1 MSATSFDAIATEYDL
16 SFSESKIGKAQRNQV
31 HAFLNEALGQKTGFN
46 ILELNCGTG
55 IDAIY
60 LSAKNHKVLATDISE
75 GMIDLVNDK
84 IKTLHSTY
92 HIQTKV
98 MDIKQLE
105 WWYPE
110 IKFDLI
116 FSNFGGLNCL
126 SPSEIQKASKELS
139 RLLADRGQFIAV
151 IMPNFCAWETIYF
164 LSKLSLRKAF
174 RRFSK
179 TPIPANLDA
188 QTTVNTWYY
197 SPSQFCKLLRNEF
210 TFSKKRPIGFFIPPS
225 YLTWI
230 AQRTP
235 RFFNVLVSLEKRMAN
250 LSFLAFTSDHYY
262 IACIK
267 R

>member
-1 MSATSFDAIATEYDL
+1 MSVNSFDAIATEYDL

-31 HAFLNEALGQKTGFN
+31 HAFLNEGLGQKTALN

-60 LSAKNHKVLATDISE
+60 LAAKNHKVLATDISE

-84 IKTLHSTY
+84 IKTFHLAD

-105 WWYPE
+105 YLTPE
-110 IKFDLI
+110 ITYDLI
-116 FSNFGGLNCL
+116 FSNFGGFNCL
-126 SPSEIQKASKELS
+126 SPSEIQKVSKELA
-139 RLLADRGQFIAV
+139 RLLADKGQFIAV
-151 IMPNFCAWETIYF
+151 VMPGFCLWETLYF
-164 LSKLSLRKAF
+164 LAKLSIKKAF

-179 TPIPANLDA
+179 KPIPANLDA

-197 SPSQFCKLLRNEF
+197 SPGRFFNLLRNEF
-210 TFSKKRPIGFFIPPS
+210 KFSKKRPIGFFIPPS

-235 RFFNVLVSLEKRMAN
+235 RFFNVLVSLEKRFAN
-250 LSFLAFTSDHYY
+250 LSLLAFASDHYY
-262 IACIK
+262 IEVTQK
-267 R
+267 